1 MKKTL
6 IYGGSGGIGRR
17 IAELLVAQG
26 TEVHLA
32 GRNSQALAEAAREL
46 GANFTLGDA
55 QDPGFF
61 AKTAAEAGDIDG
73 LVYAIGTINLKLLAR
88 FSPEELDRDFQVN
101 ARGAALA
108 VAASLKSLKNQEGSS
123 VVFFSSV
130 AALQGFANH
139 VSVSLAKGAVSGL
152 TLALA
157 AELAPSIRVNALAPS
172 LIRTQLAA
180 PLLGNA
186 QIENAISAMHALPRL
201 GNADDVASAAVFL
214 LSSQSS
220 WVTGQ
225 IWGID
230 GGRSSLRI
238 RA

>member
-17 IAELLVAQG
+17 VAELLVDRG

-32 GRNSQALAEAAREL
+32 GRNSQALSTVAQAL
-46 GANFTLGDA
+46 GAAFTQGDA

-61 AKTAAEAGDIDG
+61 TKAAAEAGEIDG
-73 LVYAIGTINLKLLAR
+73 LVYAIGTINLKSLAR
-88 FSPEELDRDFQVN
+88 FTPEELDRDFQVN

-108 VAASLKSLKNQEGSS
+108 VAASLQSLKSHEGSS
-123 VVFFSSV
+123 VVLFSSV
-130 AALQGFANH
+130 AASQGFTNH

-157 AELAPSIRVNALAPS
+157 AELAPKVRVNALAPS
-172 LIRTQLAA
+172 LIRTPLAA
-180 PLLGNA
+180 ALVSNPQVEA
-186 QIENAISAMHALPRL
+186 AIAGLHAIPRL
-201 GNADDVASAAVFL
+201 GTVDDAASVVVFL
-214 LSSQSS
+214 LSDQSG
-220 WVTGQ
+220 WITGQ
-225 IWGID
+225 ILGID

>member
-1 MKKTL
+1 MRKTL
-6 IYGGSGGIGRR
+6 IYGGSGGIGWR
-17 IAELLVAQG
+17 IAEILVAQG
-26 TEVHLA
+26 VEVHLA
-32 GRNSQALAEAAREL
+32 GRNAQALGAAAKEL
-46 GANFTLGDA
+46 PAAYTLGDA

-61 AKTAAEAGDIDG
+61 AKAAADAGEIDG
-73 LVYAIGTINLKLLAR
+73 LVYAIGTINLKSLAR
-88 FSPEELDRDFQVN
+88 FTPDELDRDFQVN

-108 VAASLKSLKNQEGSS
+108 VAASLQSLKTQSGSS
-123 VVFFSSV
+123 VVLFSSI
-130 AALQGFANH
+130 AALQGFSNH

-157 AELAPSIRVNALAPS
+157 AELAPKVRVNALAPS
-172 LIRTQLAA
+172 LIQTPLAA
-180 PLLGNA
+180 PLLANTQVESTIA
-186 QIENAISAMHALPRL
+186 AMHAIPRL
-201 GNADDVASAAVFL
+201 GTVDDIAAAAVFL
-214 LSSQSS
+214 LSDQSS

>member
-6 IYGGSGGIGRR
+6 IYGGSGGIGGRR
-17 IAELLVAQG
+17 AELLVAQG
-26 TEVHLA
+26 TKVHLA
-32 GRNSQALAEAAREL
+32 GRNPEALAAAAQAL
-46 GANFTLGDA
+46 GASFTSGDA
-55 QDPGFF
+55 QDPDFF
-61 AKTAAEAGDIDG
+61 TRTAAEAGEIDG
-73 LVYAIGTINLKLLAR
+73 LVYAIGTINLKSLAR
-88 FSPEELDRDFQVN
+88 FTPEELDRDFQVN

-108 VAASLKSLKNQEGSS
+108 VAASLKFLKASEGSS
-123 VVFFSSV
+123 VVLFSSV
-130 AALQGFANH
+130 AAVQGFTNH

-157 AELAPSIRVNALAPS
+157 AELAPKVRVNALAPS
-172 LIRTQLAA
+172 LTRTPLAA
-180 PLLGNA
+180 PLLGNDQMEA
-186 QIENAISAMHALPRL
+186 AIAAMHALPRL
-201 GNADDVASAAVFL
+201 GTVDDVAAAAVFL
-214 LSSQSS
+214 LSDQSS